1 MDADTNAVDMAQQI
15 ARGVAKLLNLSDT
28 ERLVKYAI
36 DLLIGKDALRNI
48 YETLRDSDWWDYGVL
63 GSTSSYYYAA
73 GVVAWLYLY
82 TQHLYRK
89 GPKNCALFTDEVA
102 TAVLKYLLT
111 YTAEYIGKALGNI
124 SLTECK

>member
-1 MDADTNAVDMAQQI
+1 MDADTNTVDMIQQI
-15 ARGVAKLLNLSDT
+15 AGGVAKLLKLPDT

-36 DLLIGKDALRNI
+36 DLLVGKDALQNI

-82 TQHLYRK
+82 TQHLYKK
-89 GPKNCALFTDEVA
+89 GQNCPFFTDEVA
-102 TAVLKYLLT
+102 AAVLKYLMT
-111 YTAEYIGKALGNI
+111 YTAEYIGKALKNI